1 MPEEVNPNAELSR
14 KSKSKGSSTPEKT
27 AGEKKERAESAAVPP
42 ASLSATTPTPESA
55 APPKATAERINMPEV
70 NVPADFTNL
79 FLKGVEQ
86 VADLQKKS
94 LEAALQQNAE
104 VIASYKKSAQAA
116 TTLPN
121 VFDMAGKA
129 LESYIEAQKSMIDQI
144 VQQTTALVESTKG
157 GASSPQKVAEMFT
170 KNIEQSIE
178 RTVEVQKKALEM
190 MVQQA
195 KNASQPV
202 K

>member
-1 MPEEVNPNAELSR
+1 MPD
-14 KSKSKGSSTPEKT
+14 
-27 AGEKKERAESAAVPP
+27 
-42 ASLSATTPTPESA
+42 ATTT
-55 APPKATAERINMPEV
+55 
-70 NVPADFTNL
+70 VPADFTNL

-86 VADLQKKS
+86 VAELQKKS
-94 LEAALQQNAE
+94 LETALQQNAE
-104 VIASYKKSAQAA
+104 VIASYKKGAQAA

-178 RTVEVQKKALEM
+178 RTVEVQKKALEL

-195 KNASQPV
+195 ELLPAQPV
-202 K
+202 NPRRSTRCHSRGYGTRRLCSIPAWTLQEPEPSQIQSKPETELCNG